1 MEIRDRRIHIAGS
14 AAREVP
20 ESLLRYAHELVT
32 QLVHALGRAGA
43 TFVVGAGKEPLLDLE
58 DNSSPSIIFDWTVL
72 CTLYELLQDRQ
83 VTAAGPEG
91 KLVSGRWHLPETLR
105 EFDLILQERQA
116 VCFSREHLLADIFL
130 AALR

>member
-1 MEIRDRRIHIAGS
+1 MEIRGRRIHIAGS
-14 AAREVP
+14 AAREAP

-43 TFVVGAGKEPLLDLE
+43 TFVVGVGKEPLLHLE

-83 VTAAGPEG
+83 ITAAGPEG
-91 KLVSGRWHLPETLR
+91 KLVSTVVTHKTDRQIPDYLRSPVGPPALSAERGRR
-105 EFDLILQERQA
+105 SMAI
-116 VCFSREHLLADIFL
+116 C
-130 AALR
+130 